1 MKRNFILLLII
12 ILSCVPLCFGQGND
26 GKATAIDT
34 AFNQGSNI
42 VFPELTDQ
50 LSENLDLLGRVWGFL
65 KYHHPAIAQGKYNW
79 DYELFRMLPG
89 YLQVPNQKERDAYL
103 VKWIQHY
110 GRISVNKEV
119 VLVDSNAVLKP
130 DLAWINLED
139 LSQKLYELL
148 MKVYQNRWQKNNYYV
163 VADVFNAN
171 NAKFLH
177 EESYANMYY
186 PDEGFRLLALYRYWN
201 MVQYFF
207 PYRNLTDTDWNLV
220 MRECLPSFLDASDTL
235 EYINA
240 CKRLIAKCDDSHGFI
255 STQWILRYA
264 PYKHFPFD
272 VQFIHND
279 TLVVSSFRYPIE
291 VDSTWP
297 KLGDVITHINGCPV
311 RQLADSLGALIAA
324 SNHRSRMRNVVENII
339 RGWEDSVHIT
349 FVSDDGIVKQM
360 MIPRCFFYDFNY
372 GRKND
377 GIYYREYNDSIG
389 YLSMDDITLSFMD
402 TLSDTIKRTKGLIL
416 DLREYPKE
424 PVIYR
429 LGTIL
434 SGKAVPFSNFTYP
447 TINNPG
453 EFKFKLP
460 LYTNS
465 GKNPYQG
472 KIIILINE
480 NTQSQS
486 EFYAMYFKTLP
497 NSVII
502 GSNSAG
508 ADGNIT
514 SITLPG
520 GIQTYFS
527 GLGVYYPDGTE
538 TQRVGIIPDIYVW
551 PTVQGIREGRDEIL
565 EKALEIL
572 SK

>member
-1 MKRNFILLLII
+1 MKRNFILLLTI
-12 ILSCVPLCFGQGND
+12 ILSCVSLCFGQGKD
-26 GKATAIDT
+26 AKVKVIDT
-34 AFNQGSNI
+34 AYNQGSNI

-50 LSENLDLLGRVWGFL
+50 MSENLDLLGRVWGFL

-130 DLAWINLED
+130 DLRWINPEQ
-139 LSQKLYELL
+139 LSPKLYNLL
-148 MKVYQNRWQKNNYYV
+148 MKVYENRWQKNNYYV

-177 EESYANMYY
+177 EESYPNMYY

-240 CKRLIAKCDDSHGFI
+240 CKRLIAKCDDTHGSLYSESMMTYLKYFR
-255 STQWILRYA
+255 T
-264 PYKHFPFD
+264 PFD
-272 VQFIHND
+272 VRFLHND
-279 TLVVSSFRYPIE
+279 TLVVGSYRNPEKIDNSG
-291 VDSTWP
+291 P
-297 KLGDVITHINGCPV
+297 KIGDVITHINHLSV
-311 RQLADSLGALIAA
+311 QQLVDSLAPLVAA
-324 SNHRSRMRNVVENII
+324 SNHQAKLRKISSII
-339 RGWEDSVHIT
+339 TSGWEDSVCIS
-349 FVSDDGIVKQM
+349 FVSQGIIKEAT
-360 MIPRCFFYDFNY
+360 IPRFSFYDLNY
-372 GRKND
+372 VDTSD
-377 GIYYREYNDSIG
+377 GLCYRVIDDSIG
-389 YLSMDDITLSFMD
+389 YISMDDLTAEVIK
-402 TLSDTIKRTKGLIL
+402 TLSDTLQHTKGLII
-416 DLREYPKE
+416 DLREYPQK
-424 PVIYR
+424 VF
-429 LGTIL
+429 GNSL
-434 SGKAVPFSNFTYP
+434 SPIISNQSISFAQCSKP
-447 TINNPG
+447 IIENPG
-453 EFKFKLP
+453 AFGRKSSS
-460 LYTNS
+460 YTVKGKKYYS
-465 GKNPYQG
+465 GR
-472 KIIILINE
+472 IVILVDE

-486 EFYAMYFKTLP
+486 EFCAMSFRTNPK
-497 NSVII
+497 SVVI
-502 GSNSAG
+502 GNTTAG

-514 SITLPG
+514 NITLPG

-551 PTVQGIREGRDEIL
+551 PTVRGIREGRDEIL

-572 SK
+572 SR